1 MVELIRVSFTWG
13 GEGYLVVCPV
23 NSIIITLNGQ
33 KKGFYRDIH
42 SDRSIIEQN
51 FTNKVYLTGM
61 FACGRDIQAR
71 YRDILAS
78 GMKPVIVD
86 CGTNIGTSLLHF
98 LGNIRRCMW

>member
-1 MVELIRVSFTWG
+1 MDRKKVFIVIFIQTGVSLSRIF
-13 GEGYLVVCPV
+13 
-23 NSIIITLNGQ
+23 I
-33 KKGFYRDIH
+33 
-42 SDRSIIEQN
+42 
-51 FTNKVYLTGM
+51 NKVYLTGM

-86 CGTNIGTSLLHF
+86 CGANIGTSLLHF